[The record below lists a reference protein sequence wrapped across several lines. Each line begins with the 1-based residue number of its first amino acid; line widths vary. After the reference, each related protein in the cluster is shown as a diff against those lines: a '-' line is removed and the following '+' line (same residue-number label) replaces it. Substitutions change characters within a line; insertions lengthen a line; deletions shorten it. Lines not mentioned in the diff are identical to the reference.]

1 MTGNTSKWRA
11 PLAGLASVAMLATM
25 GVAASTANAATTGEP
40 TTDPYRAT
48 TSTKFTVVA
57 YPAYAPAGDANKVLG
72 SDKTYGE
79 TIDVN
84 SKNDP
89 FYSTSDGKVF
99 TGFSYDLAGK
109 NKVADGKLAVKGDTK
124 VYAQYAEAKTITFHY
139 SNNTTKKV
147 DVKTGSAL
155 TAADYAKY
163 AGDDSASGNN
173 VFAGWKTTTSK
184 DYKPSDL
191 YTDQAVNSNLDLYPV
206 FEVVSANPG
215 QQENVSKV
223 VFHESDTD
231 AATNDVPLYTV
242 AGTPFPAYRVPS
254 KFTGVEQWSADKD
267 NSSEYKFTANVP
279 NIKVGDDADLTLFG
293 FSGFGDANWT
303 VKYVFNDAD
312 TVAVKAAKSTLASNE
327 VNFAEGSKI
336 VEPNEPAAWDAE
348 FTGWY
353 DANGDKVDF
362 NTPVQNIPGKNA
374 SKRTV
379 TVHAGWDVKNIA
391 QVKYYYN
398 YHVANSNAG
407 YADPVA
413 HTWNNPSATFGNVQK
428 GSGQAV
434 DFVTKGS
441 KINAPTGVEDYYKTS
456 ANTDHGDYTSRTV
469 KQWISILDGAPI
481 STVKASTSV
490 YAQWTGAES
499 LLLNANGG
507 VFANGSNR
515 AYATKTDGQT
525 WKDVISTPTRDG
537 FTFAGWYTTDG
548 SKKANLVDGFFY
560 DSNTGE
566 QTSQKVVE
574 GAELLAWWIPSEKLE
589 NAAALSAFPLNGA
602 AEWNSWT
609 PSFANKS
616 ADYKL
621 AEKYAKTEAS
631 WKTYTDTVYDLQDE
645 FQAYQ
650 NLSGQDQIDAGNKL
664 AAKLAAAQA
673 KLVDDKAPAGTT
685 TVYRLFNPNARDA
698 GSHHYTAS
706 VVEYNSLVRKGWR
719 AEGVSFVTTSDGKP
733 VYRAYN
739 PNDGGHFYT
748 LSKVEL
754 DHAVKAGWKD
764 EGVAFRVSDDSKTPL
779 YRIYNPNSGEHAYT
793 VAANEAKAAVKAGWN
808 DEGIAWNVIK

>member
-11 PLAGLASVAMLATM
+11 PLAGLASIAMLATM
-25 GVAASTANAATTGEP
+25 GVAASTANAAVTGEP
-40 TTDPYRAT
+40 TTDPYRANT
-48 TSTKFTVVA
+48 GTKFTVVA
-57 YPAYAPAGDANKVLG
+57 YPAYAPAGTDNQVLG
-72 SDKTYGE
+72 KDKTYGE

-84 SKNDP
+84 SKSDP
-89 FYSTSDGKVF
+89 FYSAADGKVF
-99 TGFSYDLAGK
+99 TGYSYDLAGK
-109 NKVADGKLAVKGDTK
+109 NKVADGKIAVKGDTK

-139 SNNTTKKV
+139 ANGATKQV

-163 AGDDSASGNN
+163 AGDDTAPTNE

-184 DYKPSDL
+184 DYAPSDL
-191 YTDQAVNSNLDLYPV
+191 YTNQAVSSNLDLYPV
-206 FEVVSANPG
+206 FEVHTTVPG
-215 QQENVSKV
+215 QQENVAKV
-223 VFHESDTD
+223 VFHESDT
-231 AATNDVPLYTV
+231 AASGDQELYTV

-254 KFTGVEQWSADKD
+254 VSGVDQWSAAKD
-267 NSSEYKFTANVP
+267 NSSAYDFTANVKNSNVDP
-279 NIKVGDDADLTLFG
+279 SAADLYLFG
-293 FSGFGDANWT
+293 FSGFGDKNWT
-303 VKYVFNDAD
+303 VTYKFNDD
-312 TVAVKAAKSTLASNE
+312 ETSAVKTAKST
-327 VNFAEGSKI
+327 VNDEDTTTAGTQANVAEGSKI
-336 VEPNEPAAWDAE
+336 AEPNEPAAWDAQ

-353 DANGDKVDF
+353 AADGSKVDF
-362 NTPVQNIPGKNA
+362 NAPVQNIPGANA

-379 TVHAGWDVKNIA
+379 TVHAGWDTKNIA
-391 QVKYYYN
+391 QVNYYYN

-469 KQWISILDGAPI
+469 KQWISIQDGAPI
-481 STVKASTSV
+481 TTVKASTSV

-515 AYATKTDGQT
+515 AYATRTDGQT
-525 WKDVISTPTRDG
+525 WKDVISAPTRDG

-548 SKKANLVDGFFY
+548 SKKANLVDGYFY
-560 DSNTGE
+560 DVNTGKK
-566 QTSQKVVE
+566 TSNKVIE

-602 AEWNSWT
+602 ADWNGWT
-609 PSFANKS
+609 PSFANQQ

-621 AEKYAKTEAS
+621 AEKYAKTDAS
-631 WKTYTDTVYDLQDE
+631 WKTYVDYLYDLQDE
-645 FQAYQ
+645 YQAYQ
-650 NLSGQDQIDAGNKL
+650 NLSGQAQIDAGNKL
-664 AAKLAAAQA
+664 AAKLATAQG

-764 EGVAFRVSDDSKTPL
+764 EGIAFRVSD
-779 YRIYNPNSGEHAYT
+779 
-793 VAANEAKAAVKAGWN
+793 
-808 DEGIAWNVIK
+808 